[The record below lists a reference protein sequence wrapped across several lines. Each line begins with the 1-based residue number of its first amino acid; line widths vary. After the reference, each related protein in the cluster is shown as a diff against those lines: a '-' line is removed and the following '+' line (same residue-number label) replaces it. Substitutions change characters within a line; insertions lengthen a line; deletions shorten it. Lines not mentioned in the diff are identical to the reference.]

1 MPNHK
6 QFVHKTI
13 KSHSQI
19 NQRPI
24 TRNLFTKQLYANH
37 EKFVHEKMTCQ
48 LREFSLSPKTTFW
61 TMKDNLSFYLRAA
74 QKKTKVPFPFPRGPA
89 AQLIYKLPEYI
100 FLLPQISTINQYIF
114 FKRYRKRVIIKV
126 DQIRHPHANY

>member
-24 TRNLFTKQLYANH
+24 TRNLFTKQLHANH
-37 EKFVHEKMTCQ
+37 EKFVHENITCQ
-48 LREFSLSPKTTFW
+48 LREFSLSPKKTFW
-61 TMKDNLSFYLRAA
+61 TMKNNLSFYLRAA
-74 QKKTKVPFPFPRGPA
+74 QKKLRYIFLFPA
-89 AQLIYKLPEYI
+89 AQLIYKLQEYI

>member
-1 MPNHK
+1 
-6 QFVHKTI
+6 
-13 KSHSQI
+13 
-19 NQRPI
+19 
-24 TRNLFTKQLYANH
+24 
-37 EKFVHEKMTCQ
+37 
-48 LREFSLSPKTTFW
+48 
-61 TMKDNLSFYLRAA
+61 MKDNLSFYVRAA
-74 QKKTKVPFPFPRGPA
+74 QKKLRYIFLFPA